1 MCIGPLS
8 TLTTNRA
15 MRMSR
20 INCSREVRL
29 VRSTQFSGVSILRR
43 DCPSTT
49 RRVGASAQQN
59 PAQGRAE
66 FLELSSATATN
77 SSVCADALEFAAAKE
92 IDVIHIRI
100 STEQRGEFG
109 IN

>member
-1 MCIGPLS
+1 
-8 TLTTNRA
+8 
-15 MRMSR
+15 MRCATIPR
-20 INCSREVRL
+20 
-29 VRSTQFSGVSILRR
+29 
-43 DCPSTT
+43 
-49 RRVGASAQQN
+49 N

-66 FLELSSATATN
+66 FLEFSSATATN
-77 SSVCADALEFAAAKE
+77 FSVCADALEFAAAKE